1 MAVASGLLNQDQV
14 KVAAV
19 ELVNMS
25 TPNDGRHPQ
34 HLDHSLNGHERFPY
48 MKTRSGAI
56 NTEQS
61 PLARKRWTNI
71 YLGSSVAFLLMSMIT
86 RRPGF

>member
-1 MAVASGLLNQDQV
+1 MAVASGLTNQAEAKTAV
-14 KVAAV
+14 V

-25 TPNDGRHPQ
+25 TPNDYRHPQ
-34 HLDHSLNGHERFPY
+34 HLDHSLTAHEKFPY

-61 PLARKRWTNI
+61 ALFRRRYTNTYLA
-71 YLGSSVAFLLMSMIT
+71 GSAVFLLMSMIT
-86 RRPGF
+86 KRPGF